1 VQLPTR
7 RDIHFHSQGS
17 NSQCLK
23 LAHDTLVLLLITCQ
37 NGDRSSGLSQG
48 NGDSVP
54 NAAVAAGDDSNA
66 LRSNR
71 FVVGI
76 TFPPRF
82 KCYEFQRLG
91 C

>member
-1 VQLPTR
+1 VQLPRAETSTFTAKAATPS
-7 RDIHFHSQGS
+7 D
-17 NSQCLK
+17 LK
-23 LAHDTLVLLLITCQ
+23 LAHDTPVLLLITCQ
-37 NGDRSSGLSQG
+37 NGDHSSGLSQA
-48 NGDSVP
+48 NGDSAP

-76 TFPPRF
+76 TFPPRL